1 VSLPDDLSSG
11 APSAEPP
18 LEIGVL
24 LFRGVEP
31 LDAIGPAEV
40 FWALEGVRPYVAP
53 FRPVNVHLVAEAA
66 GPVELAYGFVVHA
79 TVGYADCPPLDVL
92 VVPGGSA
99 GEDDDATARAG
110 RRFYEH
116 HEPTLAFVRGQARS
130 APIMASVCTGTF
142 ILAGAGLLAG
152 RTVNTHWTARDE
164 LAAKMATRGEAVTI
178 EAARVV
184 DGGDV
189 VTAGGV
195 SSGIDLA
202 IHVVGRVLGDRLAE
216 AAALAIERETPVPVQ

>member
-1 VSLPDDLSSG
+1 VSLPD
-11 APSAEPP
+11 ENRP

-53 FRPVNVHLVAEAA
+53 FRPVNVRMVAETA
-66 GPVELAYGFVVHA
+66 GPIELGYGFVVHA
-79 TVGYADCPPLDVL
+79 DTGYADCPPLDVL
-92 VVPGGSA
+92 VVPGGTA
-99 GEDDDATARAG
+99 GEEDDATARSG
-110 RRFYEH
+110 RRYYER
-116 HEPTLAFVRGQARS
+116 HEPTLAFVRDQARS
-130 APIMASVCTGTF
+130 TRVMASVCTGTF

-184 DGGDV
+184 DDGDV

-216 AAALAIERETPVPVQ
+216 AAALAIERETPVPA

>member
-1 VSLPDDLSSG
+1 MSLPDDLSTG

-18 LEIGVL
+18 LEVGVL

-40 FWALEGVRPYVAP
+40 FWSLASVRPFVAP
-53 FRPVNVHLVAEAA
+53 FRPVNVRLVAGTA
-66 GPVELAYGFVVHA
+66 GPIELGYGFVVHA
-79 TVGYADCPPLDVL
+79 DTGYADCPPLDVL
-92 VVPGGSA
+92 VVPGGT
-99 GEDDDATARAG
+99 GGDEDDATARAG
-110 RRFYEH
+110 RRFYER
-116 HEPTLAFVRGQARS
+116 HEPTVAFVRNQARS
-130 APIMASVCTGTF
+130 TQIVASVCTGTF
-142 ILAGAGLLAG
+142 LLAGAGLLAG

-164 LAAKMATRGEAVTI
+164 LAAKMAARGEAVTI

-184 DGGDV
+184 DDGDV

-202 IHVVGRVLGDRLAE
+202 LHVVGRLLGDQVAG
-216 AAALAIERETPVPVQ
+216 AAALAIERETPVPA